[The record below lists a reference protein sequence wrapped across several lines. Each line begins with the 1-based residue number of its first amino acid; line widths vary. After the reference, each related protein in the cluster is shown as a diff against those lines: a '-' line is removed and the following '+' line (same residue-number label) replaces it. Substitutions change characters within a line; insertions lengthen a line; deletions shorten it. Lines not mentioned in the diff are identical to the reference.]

1 MLWLL
6 NAYLVSKNQLHALS
20 PLDGRYENSVKELS
34 VYFSESALI
43 KYRLKIEIEYLIAL
57 SKEKGIK
64 EFPTLKKQEQSR
76 LRKIYLN
83 FNSSVAN
90 NIKTIEKTTNHDVK
104 AIEYYIQSKT
114 RKNLHP
120 WIHFALTSEDINNLS
135 YSLMWQDGLKE
146 IYLPTLGLVNGKLK
160 KLAKKYKNS
169 PMLSLTHGQPATPTT
184 FGKELAVF
192 YKRLDRQIYQ
202 MKNHIL
208 LGKFSG
214 ATGTWS
220 AQMVSYP
227 NINWIRFSEK
237 FVKSVGLNPNFYT
250 TQIEP
255 HDSVAESYFKV
266 ILVNSILTDLCR
278 DMWSYVSRGILG
290 QKKVSG
296 EVGSSTMPHKIN
308 PIQFENAEGNMGIAN
323 SILTHLATKL
333 PLSRMQRDLTDSTTL
348 RNQGVAMGH
357 SYLAL
362 KNILNGLDRIT
373 INNIQMN
380 NELDRHWEVLAEA
393 IQMVLRKTGKEDSY
407 EKLKTLTRGQKID
420 NLKVQSFI
428 KDLKIS
434 DDDKRILLSLTPSSY
449 IGIANKLVD
458 QI

>member
-1 MLWLL
+1 MKD
-6 NAYLVSKNQLHALS
+6 SIS
-20 PLDGRYENSVKELS
+20 PLDGRYSSYVEELLPF
-34 VYFSESALI
+34 FSEKALMR
-43 KYRLKIEIEYLIAL
+43 YRVMIEIEYLISL
-57 SKEKGIK
+57 SKEKNFDGLPK
-64 EFPTLKKQEQSR
+64 FTKKQEATY
-76 LRKIYLN
+76 RKIYLN
-83 FNSSVAN
+83 FNSVSADK
-90 NIKTIEKTTNHDVK
+90 IKKIERQTNHDVK
-104 AIEYYIQSKT
+104 AVEYYIRGKVNKSI
-114 RKNLHP
+114 HP
-120 WIHFALTSEDINNLS
+120 WIHFALTSEDVNNLS
-135 YSLMWQDGLKE
+135 YTLMWRDALNKIYIPQLKSLQGE
-146 IYLPTLGLVNGKLK
+146 LNLLSR
-160 KLAKKYKNS
+160 KYSNS
-169 PMLSLTHGQPATPTT
+169 AMLSMTHGQAATPTT
-184 FGKELAVF
+184 FGKEIKVF
-192 YKRLDRQIYQ
+192 AKRIERQIVGIN
-202 MKNHIL
+202 NHRL
-208 LGKFSG
+208 LGKFGG

-220 AQMVSYP
+220 THTVVYP
-227 NINWIRFSEK
+227 NVNWLLFAKNYI
-237 FVKSVGLNPNFYT
+237 KSLNLDPNIVT

-255 HDSVAESYFKV
+255 HDSIAESYHR
-266 ILVNSILTDLCR
+266 LVRTNSILTDLCR
-278 DMWSYVSRGILG
+278 DFWYYVSRGVLI
-290 QKKVSG
+290 QKKIKG
-296 EVGSSTMPHKIN
+296 EVGSSAMPHKIN

-333 PLSRMQRDLTDSTTL
+333 PLSRLQRDLTDSTTL

-362 KNILNGLDRIT
+362 KNILNGMDRIT